1 VIDAPP
7 RRLLIDAGPLVG
19 AMDVRDE
26 HHAIATRGFRELHA
40 FGTRLLLPL
49 PILFEV
55 YKRVCYDVNPEV
67 ARRALDYMVD
77 AFEVYKLHDSD
88 LAQVYGLLAAMP
100 WWGGS
105 LEDATLAMLGLAR
118 DVPVWT
124 FNYRDLKAFPNL
136 QFWTPG

>member
-7 RRLLIDAGPLVG
+7 RQLLIDAGPLVG

-26 HHAIATRGFRELHA
+26 HHATANRGFRELHTL
-40 FGTRLLLPL
+40 GTRLLLPL

-67 ARRALDYMVD
+67 ARRALAYMRD
-77 AFEVYKLHDSD
+77 SFDVYKLDDGD
-88 LAQVYGLLAAMP
+88 LTEIYALLVSMP
-100 WWGGS
+100 WWEGS
-105 LEDATLAMLGLAR
+105 LEDAALAMIGLAR

-124 FNYRDLKAFPNL
+124 LNYRDLKAFPNL
-136 QFWTPG
+136 QFWTPS